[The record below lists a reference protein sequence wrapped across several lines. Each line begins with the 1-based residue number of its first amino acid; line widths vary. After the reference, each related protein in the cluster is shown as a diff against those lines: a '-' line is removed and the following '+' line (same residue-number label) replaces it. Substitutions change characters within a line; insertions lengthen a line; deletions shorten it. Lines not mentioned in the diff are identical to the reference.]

1 MTRALWHCANAAVLV
16 AVLIASF
23 PFFVAAV
30 IHQSWRWVELQ
41 AVYGGDEAQRDRD
54 EWRGT

>member
-1 MTRALWHCANAAVLV
+1 MSRVLWHCGNAAVAI

-30 IHQSWRWVELQ
+30 IHQLWRRVELQ
-41 AVYGGDEAQRDRD
+41 AVYGGDESKRDRD